1 MEHVCSLVH
10 VIACNLAA
18 SLQKY
23 FAQIYEKKGV
33 TQNTTDLDWYL
44 RRYMSNTIGLLHPLA
59 VWPQKNTN
67 TDRYLTSKLSYRK
80 DDCSM
85 CRIYECPENFR
96 ATFPEILMGFSSDW
110 CYEYAYKI

>member
-33 TQNTTDLDWYL
+33 TQNTTDLD
-44 RRYMSNTIGLLHPLA
+44 
-59 VWPQKNTN
+59 
-67 TDRYLTSKLSYRK
+67 
-80 DDCSM
+80 
-85 CRIYECPENFR
+85 
-96 ATFPEILMGFSSDW
+96 
-110 CYEYAYKI
+110 